1 MKPIL
6 FVGLVLL
13 GTQLVLAQE
22 TPAAPDPMAGAKAR
36 LATALE
42 KTATLRDV
50 AFAAKWGPA
59 EDDDADAAATAQQ
72 LGMMQSGKAS
82 GSWHDGLL
90 HVRFEGDAGD
100 ELAMS
105 GRFAIAKDTNNDWC
119 ARSTRFADG
128 NATSFVP
135 DPERLLRLLAG
146 MDLAVVHRAVGTLD
160 ERPVEILSVALN
172 TDQVADLAWS
182 DAIPDT
188 VTNGGAFRLAL
199 MAAAGGGA
207 RAAAPRPDA
216 TVDIAITLDPALGL
230 IQRVQFRSWTKA
242 NDGQRVFF
250 RGGAGAI
257 RVVTGGGNRNR
268 NEKDDTDDAD
278 KTDAKAPLQYEDGL
292 PQRSRKKMDVNDLD
306 VRLTD
311 HGTHKAPDL
320 GAAAARLL
328 RR

>member
-13 GTQLVLAQE
+13 GTKLVLAQE
-22 TPAAPDPMAGAKAR
+22 APAAPDPLAAAKAR

-50 AFAAKWGPA
+50 AFAVKWGPA
-59 EDDDADAAATAQQ
+59 EDGDPAAVQQ
-72 LGMMQSGKAS
+72 FGAGQGGKAR
-82 GSWHDGLL
+82 GSWHDNLL
-90 HVRFEGDAGD
+90 HVHFEGDAGD
-100 ELAMS
+100 EVAMS
-105 GRFAIAKDTNNDWC
+105 GRFAIAKDANNDWC

-128 NATSFVP
+128 NATAFLP
-135 DPERLLRLLAG
+135 DPERLLRLLAR
-146 MDLAVVHRAVGTLD
+146 MDLAVLHRAVGTLD

-172 TDQVADLAWS
+172 TDQIADLAWS

-199 MAAAGGGA
+199 MAAAGGGP

-216 TVDIAITLDPALGL
+216 TVDVAITLDPALSL
-230 IQRVQFRSWTKA
+230 IQRVQFRSWTRA
-242 NDGQRVFF
+242 GNGQRVIF

-257 RVVTGGGNRNR
+257 RVVAGGGNRNGAD
-268 NEKDDTDDAD
+268 KDDAEDAE
-278 KTDAKAPLQYEDGL
+278 KTDPKAPLQYEDGL
-292 PQRSRKKMDVNDLD
+292 PTRSRKNMDVSDLD

-311 HGTHKAPDL
+311 HGTHEAPDL

>member
-1 MKPIL
+1 MKPFL

-13 GTQLVLAQE
+13 GTKLVLAQE
-22 TPAAPDPMAGAKAR
+22 TPAAPDPLAGAKAR

-59 EDDDADAAATAQQ
+59 EGDDADAAATAQQ
-72 LGMMQSGKAS
+72 FGALPNGKAG
-82 GSWHDGLL
+82 GSWHDNLL

-100 ELAMS
+100 EVAMA
-105 GRFAIAKDTNNDWC
+105 GRFAIAKDANNDWC

-160 ERPVEILSVALN
+160 ERPVEILSVTLN
-172 TDQVADLAWS
+172 PDQIADLAWS
-182 DAIPDT
+182 DAMPDT
-188 VTNGGAFRLAL
+188 VTNGGAFRFAL
-199 MAAAGGGA
+199 MAAAGGGP

-216 TVDIAITLDPALGL
+216 TVDVAITLDPALSL
-230 IQRVQFRSWTKA
+230 IQRVQLRSWTKA
-242 NDGQRVFF
+242 NDGQRVIF

-257 RVVTGGGNRNR
+257 RVVTGGGNRR
-268 NEKDDTDDAD
+268 GDEKDAEEEPE
-278 KTDAKAPLQYEDGL
+278 KTDPKAPLQYEDGL
-292 PQRSRKKMDVNDLD
+292 PKRARKKMDVYDFD
-306 VRLTD
+306 VRLTE
-311 HGTHKAPDL
+311 HGAHKAPDL